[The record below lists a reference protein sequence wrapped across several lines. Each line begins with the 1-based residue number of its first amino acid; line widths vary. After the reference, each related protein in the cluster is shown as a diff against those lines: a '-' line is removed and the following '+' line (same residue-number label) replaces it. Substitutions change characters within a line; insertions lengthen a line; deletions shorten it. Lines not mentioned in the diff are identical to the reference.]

1 MLDCRALSK
10 AEADRLVDSG
20 KAKSED
26 SMRFDRNDPTTDVT
40 EA

>member
-1 MLDCRALSK
+1 MLDCRALSN

-20 KAKSED
+20 RTKSED
-26 SMRFDRNDPTTDVT
+26 STQLDKKVPTTDVT